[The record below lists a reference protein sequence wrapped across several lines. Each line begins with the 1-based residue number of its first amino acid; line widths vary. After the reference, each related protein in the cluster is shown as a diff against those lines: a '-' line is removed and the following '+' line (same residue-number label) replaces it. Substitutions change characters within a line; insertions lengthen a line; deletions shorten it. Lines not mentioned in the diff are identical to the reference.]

1 MAKKLFNSA
10 RTENTKSKL
19 YRKAFNLFPVYRR
32 TGGKIT
38 FISDDFKEMHVLLSL
53 KLKTRNIVGS
63 VFGGSIY
70 SSTDPIY
77 MAQLMQILGK
87 SYIVWDKAATIDFK
101 KPIYKKAKALFLIS
115 DELIKTIK
123 DEVDQNGKYVFDLPV
138 QYVSMDE
145 QTIHAE
151 ISKTLYVAS
160 KSYYKQRPTE
170 KQA

>member
-1 MAKKLFNSA
+1 MANKLFDTNKVES
-10 RTENTKSKL
+10 TKSKL

-32 TGGKIT
+32 TGGNIT
-38 FISDDFKEMHVLLSL
+38 FISSDFSEMHVLLSL

-115 DELIKTIK
+115 DEIIATIK
-123 DEVDQNGKYVFDLPV
+123 SEVDKNGKYVFDLPV
-138 QYVSMDE
+138 QYVSMDDKI
-145 QTIHAE
+145 IHAE

-160 KSYYKQRPTE
+160 KSYYKQRPEKTE
-170 KQA
+170 S